1 MGLDCFGKKDNDEQ
15 ERKGNE
21 IIIAKYSNNNYTKLY
36 ESQIGFYNA
45 GGSCYMASIIQILIH
60 LRSFIE
66 KFINQKYQKNTLSK
80 LLHDFLVQII
90 NSNKPIE
97 ISNFSKAYHKI
108 NHKFS
113 GDKGN
118 NPMTFFT
125 EFIKQLEEEN
135 KNKGLLDLFT
145 GKNLIKFEGLDEAD
159 YDEVFI
165 FFMITLDKD
174 NTNIVKAI
182 NKEKEMEDDKNV
194 KIIEK
199 IVLKPEIFIINL
211 EVDGIDYSFEEEI
224 FIDEIKYELKG
235 INEYN
240 DFHST
245 V

>member
-1 MGLDCFGKKDNDEQ
+1 
-15 ERKGNE
+15 
-21 IIIAKYSNNNYTKLY
+21 
-36 ESQIGFYNA
+36 
-45 GGSCYMASIIQILIH
+45 MASIIQILIH

-108 NHKFS
+108 NQKFS

-159 YDEVFI
+159 YDEEFI
-165 FFMITLDKD
+165 FFMVTLDKD
-174 NTNIVKAI
+174 NTNIEKAI

-199 IVLKPEIFIINL
+199 IILKPEIFIINL
-211 EVDGIDYSFEEEI
+211 EVDDIDYSFEEEI
-224 FIDEIKYELKG
+224 FIDETKYELKG

-245 V
+245 M